1 MSTDAPKRGYH
12 HGNLR
17 AALVDAALELIEE
30 RGSTAFTFAELARK
44 ADVSPAAPYRHFK
57 DREALIQ
64 EIARIGFLALAELL
78 EDAWARHQPS
88 AIRAFDAVTAGY
100 LDFARRERAHF
111 TVMFQTDLAE
121 RAPKLEEAGERAFA
135 VLHRAC
141 GALVDERGG
150 STPPPV
156 SMMSQHIWALSHGIA
171 QLFGTPGR
179 TRPSQIQASEML
191 EAATGIYLR
200 GLGLIDP
207 D

>member
-1 MSTDAPKRGYH
+1 MSAETPKRGYH

-17 AALVDAALELIEE
+17 AALVDAALALIEE
-30 RGSTAFTFAELARK
+30 TGSTAFTFAEVARR

-57 DREALIQ
+57 DRDALIQ
-64 EIARIGFLALAELL
+64 EIARIGFLALAEML

-111 TVMFQTDLAE
+111 TVMFQTDLTE
-121 RAPKLEEAGERAFA
+121 RAPDLVEAGERAFA

-141 GALVDERGG
+141 AALLEERGG
-150 STPPPV
+150 PNPPPV
-156 SMMSQHIWALSHGIA
+156 SMMSHHIWALSHGIA
-171 QLFGTPGR
+171 QLFGTE
-179 TRPSQIQASEML
+179 TAARPSPMQAHDML

-200 GLGLIDP
+200 GLGLIDAE
-207 D
+207 